1 LWIYATSG
9 FAFGRAKATTLLTFP
24 LVSFIGATSGTKT
37 GWTAGGGVQYALG
50 ERWSANVEYL
60 YYDLGLFLVDN
71 DNFPA
76 PKVPLTP
83 HI

>member
-1 LWIYATSG
+1 
-9 FAFGRAKATTLLTFP
+9 
-24 LVSFIGATSGTKT
+24 LVSFIGAASGTKT

-60 YYDLGLFLVDN
+60 YYDLGSFLV

-76 PKVPLTP
+76 PKVPLTLQ
-83 HI
+83 I